1 METEQY
7 ATKIQQ
13 VNDEIKEEI
22 RKYLEKMKMQTQHF
36 KIYGI
41 QQSSSKKE
49 VYSNTVL
56 SQERRKIRGKRNG
69 NILYMYN

>member
-56 SQERRKIRGKRNG
+56 F
-69 NILYMYN
+69 